1 MLALLMPGNVV
12 PGAELVNQSTVLPGF
27 AACQPSPAWFEQ
39 ETSARAE
46 SPTPRWSA
54 ASIAMKS
61 ARGRGRGLA
70 MVGVRSFWQGRGRL
84 IAAWA
89 VKVARIS

>member
-46 SPTPRWSA
+46 IANASLECRQHSDEIRTGKGPRA
-54 ASIAMKS
+54 CNGGCTFVL
-61 ARGRGRGLA
+61 ARSGP
-70 MVGVRSFWQGRGRL
+70 SDSRL
-84 IAAWA
+84 GG
-89 VKVARIS
+89 